1 MQFDSDIQGEFSAL
15 FLEFRALFL
24 SFDEMHEVKNAK
36 QTSYKDRYGRAVCLM
51 RTNDKYLRVIFAQ
64 GVNLEKLY
72 PFLLGEGKI
81 VRHLTFSS
89 LSELKQYPLKEMIQE
104 SLILNM
110 EAVELNKMKKMKQ

>member
-36 QTSYKDRYGRAVCLM
+36 QTSYKDSYGRAVCLM
-51 RTNDKYLRVIFAQ
+51 RTNDKCLRVIFAQ
-64 GVNLEKLY
+64 GANLEKLY

-81 VRHLTFSS
+81 VRHLTFSN